1 MERVQITGGGNGVYT
16 DTKGRRLYTMGDY
29 SPAVGAWLW
38 TNGTTIYGHQ
48 SGSVQPAAKIDS
60 LILPIIFHEYGQNTG
75 YSNKFF
81 FQLFPNAGIRKVG
94 NVSIDAISYIND
106 SSHAYLQTNSRDW
119 YNIIT
124 GEYLGRFSA
133 SQVAIADNGD
143 LITLW
148 YENGYYH
155 NDGHPD
161 TYNLTPLY
169 VRTIFRE
176 TDFAGRSFANWQ
188 AHSGEIKRHDPY
200 IEFRRNGKITQRID
214 LAPAFSAAI
223 KKVQAAT
230 EKLHEMGDD
239 RGEDAITSPRYAR
252 PKYYVW
258 GTADVSGNPG
268 FLKSD
273 GRYRAQVNIS
283 ITGIAYPWV
292 TVKGAAGKAV
302 RYWINRIDYS
312 YSSTYTVENETIQL
326 TSEHTSSDMQGY
338 GYPAP
343 PIKKSDYEKD
353 KKQKKD
359 FSFKPFKDK
368 KFKAIRWVDDAYP
381 FEDNDGTV
389 YYNSYYVFGV
399 DWNYFPPRPDFVAGR
414 LWRMLDDKLW
424 EAWVSSGLVT
434 SDIDAKWS
442 NIAVYNDL
450 NFGNGFYGEIVQSS
464 TMYFK
469 DRSGNTIF
477 VLDLFGP
484 EFARYFG
491 AGGAIVRIY
500 KSGSGYW
507 FYTGSYLLY
516 ILNGQI
522 VFSTGAYN
530 YDTNT
535 MDNYILSTSIWSL
548 TPFKRKRKLIKAI
561 QKLARIINGKS
572 N

>member
-29 SPAVGAWLW
+29 SPAVGAWVW

-48 SGSVQPAAKIDS
+48 SGSVQPVAQIDT
-60 LILPIIFHEYGQNTG
+60 LILPMIFREYNQNAG
-75 YSNKFF
+75 YGNKFF
-81 FQLFPNAGIRKVG
+81 FQLSPNAGIRKIG
-94 NVSIDAISYIND
+94 DVSIDVINYIND

-148 YENGYYH
+148 CENGYYH
-155 NDGHPD
+155 NDGREES
-161 TYNLTPLY
+161 YNLTPLY
-169 VRTIFRE
+169 NRTIFRE
-176 TDFAGRSFANWQ
+176 TDSAGRYFANWK
-188 AHSGEIKRHDPY
+188 ADFTEITRHDPY

-214 LAPAFSAAI
+214 LAPIFSTAI
-223 KKVQAAT
+223 KKVQVAT

-239 RGEDAITSPRYAR
+239 RGEDAITSPHYAR

-258 GTADVSGNPG
+258 GTADISSGNPD

-273 GRYRAQVNIS
+273 GRYRAHVNIG

-302 RYWINRIDYS
+302 RYWINRIGYS

-326 TSEHTSSDMQGY
+326 TSEVTSSDMQGY

-359 FSFKPFKDK
+359 FSFKPFKGK
-368 KFKAIRWVDDAYP
+368 KFTAIRWVDDAYP

-389 YYNSYYVFGV
+389 YYNSYYVFGIC
-399 DWNYFPPRPDFVAGR
+399 WNYSPPRPDFVAGC
-414 LWRMLDDKLW
+414 LWVMLDDKLR
-424 EAWVSSGLVT
+424 EAWFSSGLVV
-434 SDIDAKWS
+434 SDIYAKWS
-442 NIAVYNDL
+442 NIAVYNDF

-477 VLDLFGP
+477 VLDLLGH
-484 EFARYFG
+484 EFVHYFG
-491 AGGAIVRIY
+491 AGGAIVRIC

-507 FYTGSYLLY
+507 FCTGSYLLY

-530 YDTNT
+530 YDTNA
-535 MDNYILSTSIWSL
+535 MDNYLLNTSIWSL
-548 TPFKRKRKLIKAI
+548 TPFKRKLIKAI